1 MAGADTNTFIRQFAE
16 DDHELDIATF
26 HGFIKA
32 TIEAVKMNPDVYS
45 EQLTGLNYE
54 HHANIS
60 CFTAGFYQG
69 AHATRLIAGVMTKTN
84 WIAYIA
90 GYRILQVSCNP
101 EAFTS
106 ELHSVS
112 PMSKFRWCG

>member
-45 EQLTGLNYE
+45 EQLTGLDYE

-69 AHATRLIAGVMTKTN
+69 AHATRL
-84 WIAYIA
+84 IA